1 MNNLESNKRN
11 NRRRLSKRWH
21 VIIEG
26 LMVNNEPLFFQALYQ
41 AMIEHPTYV
50 ILSDMESERKCDIL
64 AQMLKYY
71 EKREDYEKC
80 AKLLEIQKQVNDNL
94 C

>member
-1 MNNLESNKRN
+1 MNNLESNRFNKR
-11 NRRRLSKRWH
+11 RFSKRWH

-50 ILSDMESERKCDIL
+50 ILSDMETERKYVIL
-64 AQMLKYY
+64 NKMMKYY
-71 EKREDYEKC
+71 ESKEDYEKC
-80 AKLLEIQKQVNDNL
+80 AKLLEIQKQVNDNI